1 MVRFRLTAVALSLGL
16 AMGATACSSAP
27 SAVVV
32 SVQQTSLSPIRDGAV
47 TCGLKPSGGG
57 VDAVVAGGIAR
68 NTGTKPLRV
77 SVQVAFIN
85 PKHQALFG
93 AGAQSDGTILPG
105 HSWRWTTTS
114 PDEGHAGVT
123 DTRLAR
129 CIVTDDIL

>member
-1 MVRFRLTAVALSLGL
+1 MHRRLPIAALSL
-16 AMGATACSSAP
+16 AVAFGAAACSSAS

-47 TCGLKPSGGG
+47 TCGLRPSGGG
-57 VDAVVAGGIAR
+57 VDAVVASGIAH

-93 AGAQSDGTILPG
+93 AGTQSGGTILPG

-114 PDEGHAGVT
+114 LDEGHAGVT

-129 CIVTDDIL
+129 CIVTDGIL